1 MIIINSCARHEFRVT
16 IMKKT
21 LTLAIMALL
30 MGSFVINANAQNK
43 KIQVLDSKATQNVT
57 TSSNGATPITKVVK
71 TDEVTPSTKV
81 VKTDVTLE
89 SSDKKAQ
96 SAKNTSVGTTN
107 INNVNTSGNSWQRVN
122 NSAQRVN
129 TVDWNKTISEFE
141 EAVEK
146 CVSLYQKMQKGGSN
160 NDAVDKEYKNTL
172 TTAENLK
179 AKIEKGKT
187 ELNRTQV
194 DRYNK
199 ANAKLSQVY
208 AKR

>member
-30 MGSFVINANAQNK
+30 MGGFVINANAQNK
-43 KIQVLDSKATQNVT
+43 KIQVLDSKDMKNVT
-57 TSSNGATPITKVVK
+57 TSSNESTPTTKVVK
-71 TDEVTPSTKV
+71 TDGTV
-81 VKTDVTLE
+81 E
-89 SSDKKAQ
+89 SFDPKAQ
-96 SAKNTSVGTTN
+96 GAKNTSAGTTN
-107 INNVNTSGNSWQRVN
+107 INNNVNTTGNRWQRVN
-122 NSAQRVN
+122 NQAQRVN